1 MIVKQV
7 QAVTKVGGG
16 NFSTP
21 VIVTVLFGTTENAT
35 TATNPPVIQSAKQD
49 DTVLFSLA
57 VLPSFIIVSVAIA
70 VFSLLYYR
78 RYRRRKMKKRRFR
91 ETIANH
97 QSQLQHSTS
106 QLVTPDEPTA
116 CQRFEALSQQRE
128 RTKSNKYIF
137 GSTLVENSAL
147 SQLESLSQHIPKEI
161 LLTQDNIQLSN
172 VIGEGEFGQVYK
184 GYMKTKYQ
192 TDVVAVKT
200 LRALSSVSEVKLLMK
215 EIVKMVNFDHPNVMT
230 LTGVILVE
238 GGAPLLVMPYMVK
251 GTLLTYVR
259 ENKDQ
264 FFVEDDNAEAA
275 DQVDE
280 ISKTLIE
287 FSRQIALGMQ
297 YLAKNKVVHRDLA
310 ARNCLLDMCG
320 TVKVADFGL
329 SEDMYSTN
337 YFRQGKSSVDA
348 VETKVPI
355 RWMPLESIEEGL
367 YNEKS
372 DVWSYGVTVWEIF
385 TCGKVPYHG
394 ISCMALPR
402 LLRAG
407 EHLEKPYNT
416 ACSEVL
422 TAGELL
428 ECCSTAKAKIL

>member
-1 MIVKQV
+1 PQGDIIHYNVRITSVTNESEIFVLVEGVNDTFLDVKPFVLSDGEYFIQV

-116 CQRFEALSQQRE
+116 CRDLKRCPSKEREQRA
-128 RTKSNKYIF
+128 TM
-137 GSTLVENSAL
+137 ENSAL

-200 LRALSSVSEVKLLMK
+200 LRALSSVGEVKLLMK

-275 DQVDE
+275 DQV
-280 ISKTLIE
+280 KL
-287 FSRQIALGMQ
+287 
-297 YLAKNKVVHRDLA
+297 
-310 ARNCLLDMCG
+310 
-320 TVKVADFGL
+320 
-329 SEDMYSTN
+329 
-337 YFRQGKSSVDA
+337 
-348 VETKVPI
+348 
-355 RWMPLESIEEGL
+355 
-367 YNEKS
+367 
-372 DVWSYGVTVWEIF
+372 
-385 TCGKVPYHG
+385 
-394 ISCMALPR
+394 
-402 LLRAG
+402 
-407 EHLEKPYNT
+407 
-416 ACSEVL
+416 
-422 TAGELL
+422 
-428 ECCSTAKAKIL
+428 